1 MLNTSCSPDVR
12 GNFELSPALGVSLY
26 ADSPKKCINLTAV
39 KNGAQECQALPPHLN
54 HKEMVAS
61 DGKQTDENGKGDL
74 H

>member
-1 MLNTSCSPDVR
+1 MHQYNGR
-12 GNFELSPALGVSLY
+12 
-26 ADSPKKCINLTAV
+26 V

>member
-1 MLNTSCSPDVR
+1 MHQYNGR
-12 GNFELSPALGVSLY
+12 
-26 ADSPKKCINLTAV
+26 V

-54 HKEMVAS
+54 HKEMAAS